1 MKIQEYQSK
10 LLFSKFGIPIP
21 RGQLASN
28 SKIVRQIAEEIGS
41 DVVIKAQVPTGGRG
55 KAGGVRLA
63 RSPEEAES
71 LANQIL
77 GMTIKNLPVHKVL
90 VDEAI
95 KIKQELYLGITINR
109 LTSCPVMIASGQGGM
124 DIEEIAI
131 NNPKKV
137 AYANIHPLLGLR
149 EYQVRDLALSIDMP
163 KQFWRMYQDI
173 ADGLWHTF
181 QKNDATLVE
190 INPLVISENDQMIAL
205 DGKLEIDDN
214 ALFRHPDLSELRDL
228 EMEDSVEVE
237 ARKYGLAYIRMKGNI
252 GCLVNGAGL
261 AMATMD
267 IIKRFGGA
275 PANFLDIGGGAGAE
289 KVSAAIRI
297 ILSDPKVKSVLINIY
312 GGITRCDEVARGIID
327 AIEDIKTEKPF
338 VIRLEGTNAKVAKQ
352 LLMDAKLISVSS
364 FSKAVQKAV
373 EMGGKKL

>member
-10 LLFSKFGIPIP
+10 QIFSKFGIPIP

-28 SKIVRQIAEEIGS
+28 SKVVRQIAEEIGGN
-41 DVVIKAQVPTGGRG
+41 VVIKAQVPTGGRG

-63 RSPEEAES
+63 KSPEEAET
-71 LANQIL
+71 LATQIL

-95 KIKQELYLGITINR
+95 EIKQELYLGIAIDR
-109 LTSCPVMIASGQGGM
+109 SASRPVIIASAQGGV

-131 NNPKKV
+131 SNPEKV
-137 AYANIHPLLGLR
+137 VRTGVHPLLGLR
-149 EYQVRDLALSIDMP
+149 EYQIRDLALSIDIP
-163 KQFWRMYQDI
+163 KQYWRSYQDI
-173 ADGLWHTF
+173 AEGLWRVF
-181 QKNDATLVE
+181 QQNDATMVE
-190 INPLVISENDQMIAL
+190 INPLVITEDNRMIAL

-228 EMEDSVEVE
+228 DMEDPVEIE
-237 ARKYGLAYIRMKGNI
+237 ARKYGLAYIRMGGDI

-267 IIKRFGGA
+267 IINKFGGT

-297 ILSDPKVKSVLINIY
+297 ILSDPKVRSVLINIY
-312 GGITRCDEVARGIID
+312 GGITRCDIVARGIID
-327 AIEDIKTEKPF
+327 AMKFIQTDRPF
-338 VIRLEGTNAKVAKQ
+338 IIRLEGTNAQIAQQ
-352 LLMDAKLISVSS
+352 LLTDAQLISVPS
-364 FSKAVQKAV
+364 FSNAVKKAV
-373 EMGGKKL
+373 EMGKTK